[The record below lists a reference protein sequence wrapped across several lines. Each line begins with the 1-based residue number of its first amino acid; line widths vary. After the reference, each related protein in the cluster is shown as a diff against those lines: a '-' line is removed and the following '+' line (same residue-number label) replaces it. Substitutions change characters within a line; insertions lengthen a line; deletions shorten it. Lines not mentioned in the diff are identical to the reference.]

1 MEVFRLLKVE
11 PSEYYPVVDKLFAS
25 KLAEAL
31 EALGVKV
38 DDISVLVEPAER
50 TLHLRFE
57 IAASKHEGFLPIDIE
72 DAAEG
77 ILDKLIDEA
86 NSSFG
91 RLYSVEFTV
100 DDLRIREASKKE
112 KSPGERLIVNGPEEF
127 ENKLERLGRG
137 LIITLREW
145 GVEFSTLTLSVPS
158 NGTEEIKV
166 VLKTLKRLSQAE
178 KDSLKKAL
186 KGKTISF
193 SRTILMGEY
202 PVEVR
207 ILDPEDKALAR
218 VMQEEKSV
226 EELVRELVQDEDVRE
241 LLNVL
246 GKSPP
251 EL

>member
-57 IAASKHEGFLPIDIE
+57 IAASKHEGFMPIDIE

-77 ILDKLIDEA
+77 ILDRLIDEA

-100 DDLRIREASKKE
+100 DDLRIREAPKKE

-186 KGKTISF
+186 KGKTLSF
-193 SRTILMGEY
+193 SRTILKGEY

-207 ILDPEDKALAR
+207 ILDPEDKALAG

-226 EELVRELVQDEDVRE
+226 EELVQDEDVRE